1 MILADVYSE
10 ALQECSDA
18 ASLIAASNVFYDNQV
33 THDGMNY
40 SYSIH
45 CCVINGAFLDL
56 FKAFE
61 RFLERSFICYMHGQ
75 SGLNGNI
82 VSKYVSPVSDEHA
95 LGLLK
100 GTNQHADFTNRDI
113 IIKLSKNFFDC
124 GGPYVALNSI
134 SATFEEMKKIRN
146 AISHVSLESQQA
158 FLNLA
163 RNKLGSLPP
172 GINTAMLLNS
182 VMAGTSSTYFMYYKG
197 IVESTINII
206 ANPSV

>member
-1 MILADVYSE
+1 MVLADVYSE

-18 ASLIAASNVFYDNQV
+18 ALLVSTSNVLYDNHV
-33 THDGMNY
+33 SHEGIIY
-40 SYSIH
+40 SDNIH
-45 CCVINGAFLDL
+45 RCVINGAFLDL

-61 RFLERSFICYMHGQ
+61 RFLECSFVCYMHGQ
-75 SGLNGNI
+75 SGLNGNT
-82 VSKYVSPVSDEHA
+82 VAKYVSPLTDEHA

-100 GTNQHADFTNRDI
+100 GTSPHADFTNRDI
-113 IIKLSKNFFDC
+113 ILKLSRNFFDG

-134 SATFEEMKKIRN
+134 SNAFEEMKKIRN
-146 AISHVSLESQQA
+146 AISHVSIESQQA

-182 VMAGTSSTYFMYYKG
+182 VMAGTTSTYFVYYKG
-197 IVESTINII
+197 VIEATINAI
-206 ANPSV
+206 ANPVA